1 MSSIALNLGI
11 EGLLAAQTALDT
23 IGHNVANANT
33 PGYSRQN
40 VLLSAGPTQRFGGRL
55 VGTGVRADAIVSVRD
70 LLVDKRILTQRAL
83 IGRLE
88 SKSANLSDI
97 QALMGEP
104 GDGSLSAQISG
115 FFTSIS
121 RLSANPADSVLRQ
134 DALRAGVDATE
145 RFRSLHTGF
154 EKLRKD
160 ADSRLAV
167 QVKQVNTLTKDVATL
182 NRAIAAAEL
191 DGTQANDLRD
201 SRGETLRKLSDL
213 IDVAVVER
221 QDGTIAVSTR
231 GQILVSSTRNFEIES
246 SVSSQGEAILRVRGS
261 DQTLRPT
268 GGSVAAFLEQVN
280 EVLPKQIERLD
291 ALAKSLIHEVNKAH
305 STGVPADG
313 PFRSLE
319 SSHALSDLDG
329 DGVYTD
335 EKLANAGL
343 PFPIQDG
350 ALSVNVT
357 DRITGEIQTI
367 QIPID
372 AEETT
377 VGDFVNALNAI
388 PQLTAVVEGDGFL
401 SLRAAEGY
409 GFDFAARSF
418 PTSGTLGGSEIA
430 VTDRYAGDAA
440 AELTFRPR
448 SAGEVGA
455 TDNLLVDVFNS
466 NGDRVATL
474 DVGAGYV
481 PGTALDLGNGLKA
494 SFGLGAITNADSFQ
508 LHAVADGDTSDV
520 LAAFGVNSLF
530 EGTGA
535 DDIAVSR
542 RIQGDPRLFA
552 ASATGSNGDAGALA
566 AILDISEASLGGLGG
581 ASPVQ
586 FVSTIAADIGF
597 DISSADLA
605 AGTEQALHDG
615 LVAQRDAQS
624 GVNVD
629 EELVNM
635 LRFQQAYQASAQF
648 IQIVNTLNDELLNL
662 L

>member
-88 SKSANLSDI
+88 SKSSNLSDV

-121 RLSANPADSVLRQ
+121 RLSANPADNVLRQ

-145 RFRSLHTGF
+145 RFRSLQTGF

-160 ADSRLAV
+160 ADSRLTV

-201 SRGETLRKLSDL
+201 SRDETLRKLSDL

-246 SVSSQGEAILRVRGS
+246 SVSSQGEATLRVRGS

-305 STGVPADG
+305 STGVPANG

-319 SSHALSDLDG
+319 SSHALVDRDG

-335 EKLANAGL
+335 ELLANAGL

-418 PTSGTLGGSEIA
+418 PTTGALGSSQIA

-455 TDNLLVDVFNS
+455 TDNLLVDVFNA

-481 PGTALDLGNGLKA
+481 PGTELDLGNGLKA
-494 SFGLGAITNADSFQ
+494 SFALGAITNADSFQ

-520 LAAFGVNSLF
+520 LAALGLNSLF

-535 DDIAVSR
+535 NDIAVSR
-542 RIQGDPRLFA
+542 RILDDPRLLA
-552 ASATGSNGDAGALA
+552 ASATGSNGDGGALA

-586 FVSTIAADIGF
+586 YVSSIAADIGF

-615 LVAQRDAQS
+615 LVAQRDARS

-648 IQIVNTLNDELLNL
+648 IQIVNSLNDELLNL

>member
-1 MSSIALNLGI
+1 MSGIALNLGI

-55 VGTGVRADAIVSVRD
+55 VGTGVRADSIVSVRD
-70 LLVDKRILTQRAL
+70 LLVDRRILTQRAL

-88 SKSANLSDI
+88 AKSSSLSDI
-97 QALMGEP
+97 EALLGEP
-104 GDGSLSAQISG
+104 GDGSLSSQISG

-121 RLSANPADSVLRQ
+121 RLSANPGDNVLRQ
-134 DALRAGVDATE
+134 DAIRAGVDATD
-145 RFRSLHTGF
+145 RFRSLQTGF

-160 ADSRLAV
+160 ADKRLSV
-167 QVKQVNTLTKDVATL
+167 QVKQVNTLTNDVATL

-191 DGTQANDLRD
+191 DGSQANDLRD
-201 SRGETLRKLSDL
+201 SRDETLRSLSNL
-213 IDVAVVER
+213 IDVSVVER
-221 QDGTIAVSTR
+221 QDGTVAVSTR
-231 GQILVSSTRNFEIES
+231 GQILVSSTRSFDIES

-280 EVLPKQIERLD
+280 EVLPKQLGRLD
-291 ALAKSLIHEVNKAH
+291 DLAKSLIHEVNKAH
-305 STGVPADG
+305 STGIPATG

-319 SSHALSDLDG
+319 STNQLTDVNGDG
-329 DGVYTD
+329 DYRD
-335 EKLANAGL
+335 EKLASAGL

-357 DRITGEIQTI
+357 DRVTGEIQTI

-377 VGDFVNALNAI
+377 VGQFIDALNAS
-388 PQLTAVVEGDGFL
+388 PQLTAVIEGDGFL

-418 PTSGTLGGSEIA
+418 PTTGTLGGAQIGI
-430 VTDRYAGDAA
+430 TDQYRGDTAA
-440 AELTFRPR
+440 DLTFRPR
-448 SAGEVGA
+448 SAGEVGETA
-455 TDNLLVDVFNS
+455 NLLVDVFNA
-466 NGDRVATL
+466 NGDRVSTL

-481 PGTALDLGNGLKA
+481 PGSELDLGNGLKA
-494 SFGLGAITNADSFQ
+494 SFGLGAISNTDSFQ
-508 LHAVADGDTSDV
+508 LHAVADGDTADV
-520 LAAFGVNSLF
+520 LAALGLNSLF

-535 DDIAVSR
+535 ADIAVSA
-542 RIQGDPRLFA
+542 RIRNDPRLFA
-552 ASATGSNGDAGALA
+552 ASANGADGDGGALSS
-566 AILDISEASLGGLGG
+566 ILAISEASLDGLGG

-586 FVSTIAADIGF
+586 YVSSIAADIGF
-597 DISSADLA
+597 DISSSNLA
-605 AGTEQALHDG
+605 ADTEKALHDG
-615 LVAQRDAQS
+615 LVAQRDARS

-648 IQIVNTLNDELLNL
+648 IQVVNSLNDELLRL